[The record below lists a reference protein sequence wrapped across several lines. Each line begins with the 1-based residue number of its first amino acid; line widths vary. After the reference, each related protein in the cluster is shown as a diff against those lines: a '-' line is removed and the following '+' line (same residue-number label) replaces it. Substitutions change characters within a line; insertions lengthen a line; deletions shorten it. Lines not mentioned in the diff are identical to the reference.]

1 MQDTISQTHTPQ
13 TVLQFWFEEL
23 TAQDWFS
30 GSKQLDS
37 TITQRFGELL
47 KHAEKSELFE
57 WRATPHGRLA
67 EIIVLD
73 QFSRNVYRNT
83 PQAFAQ
89 DPMALALAQEA
100 IMLEMDQQLTTI
112 EKSFLYM
119 PFMHSESNIIHE
131 KALELFSDP
140 GLENNYDFELKHKVI
155 IDRFG
160 RYPHRNDILGRVS
173 TQEEIEFLK
182 QPNSSF

>member
-1 MQDTISQTHTPQ
+1 MRDTISQAYTPQ
-13 TVLQFWFEEL
+13 TVLQFWFKEL

-37 TITQRFGELL
+37 IIKQRFGELL

-83 PQAFAQ
+83 PQA
-89 DPMALALAQEA
+89 
-100 IMLEMDQQLTTI
+100 
-112 EKSFLYM
+112 
-119 PFMHSESNIIHE
+119 
-131 KALELFSDP
+131 
-140 GLENNYDFELKHKVI
+140 
-155 IDRFG
+155 
-160 RYPHRNDILGRVS
+160 
-173 TQEEIEFLK
+173 
-182 QPNSSF
+182 